1 MYRKITSI
9 LGLLVL
15 VACVIVPAITVA
27 GISTVRDPD
36 ISLPEDQLKAA
47 DARGKPTGGS
57 GVGTAGPASKAGA
70 DGGVKKYALCVGVS
84 NYIDPGI
91 GDLSYCDEDAAD
103 WSNYLRGMGYSVSS
117 LVDSQA
123 KEASVE
129 SALFNI
135 IRAADADD
143 IVAFITSGHGT
154 SSGGK
159 QLLLYADCY
168 APAADG
174 DGFVS
179 GVVPDVELKNWF
191 AKCTSKVFIFVDH
204 CNSGG
209 LREAMHANMYMTTTC
224 SASGY
229 GYDVPDYQNGAW
241 TYTYLHLALEQGY
254 TNAEAAFSYASG
266 IYPYG
271 GKDAPC
277 QFDQFTGN
285 FVF

>member
-1 MYRKITSI
+1 MYRKMYS
-9 LGLLVL
+9 LFGLLVL
-15 VACVIVPAITVA
+15 ILCVIVPAITVA
-27 GISTVRDPD
+27 GVPT
-36 ISLPEDQLKAA
+36 AT
-47 DARGKPTGGS
+47 ARGKPTGGS
-57 GVGTAGPASKAGA
+57 GGGIGTAGPASKAGA
-70 DGGVKKYALCVGVS
+70 DGVVKKYALCVGVS
-84 NYIDPGI
+84 NYIDPSI
-91 GDLSYCDEDAAD
+91 GDLEYCDEDAAD
-103 WSNYLRGMGYSVSS
+103 WKSYLQGKGYSVSS

-123 KEASVE
+123 KEAAVE
-129 SALFNI
+129 NALFSI
-135 IRAADADD
+135 IAAADADD
-143 IVAFITSGHGT
+143 IIAFITSGHGT

-168 APAADG
+168 APAVDG

-179 GVVPDVELKNWF
+179 GVVPDLELKNWF

-209 LREAMHANMYMTTTC
+209 LKEAMHANMYMTTTC

-241 TYTYLHLALEQGY
+241 TYTYLHLALQQQGY
-254 TNAEAAFSYASG
+254 TTAEGAFSYAAG

-271 GKDAPC
+271 GKDAPQ